1 MKQDVYSLI
10 KKFKNKYPMTV
21 AWRLRAHAK
30 VLNSHINPDEKLIYA
45 FIGQKSYTYADFV
58 HTYIVA
64 ITDKRILV
72 AHKRILFGYFCSSI
86 TPDMFNDLSVQA
98 GIFWGTVLIDT
109 LSEKVSISFLDK
121 KSLPEVETAISSYM
135 EEAKQKYKHMN
146 C

>member
-1 MKQDVYSLI
+1 MKPDVYSFI

-21 AWRLRAHAK
+21 AWRLKAHAK
-30 VLNSHINPDEKLIYA
+30 VLNSHINPDEKLVYA
-45 FIGQKSYTYADFV
+45 FVGQKSYTYADFV
-58 HTYIVA
+58 HTYVVA

-72 AHKRILFGYFCSSI
+72 VHKRILFGYFCSSI

-121 KSLPEVETAISSYM
+121 KCLPEVETAISSYM
-135 EEAKQKYKHMN
+135 EKAKEKYKNMN